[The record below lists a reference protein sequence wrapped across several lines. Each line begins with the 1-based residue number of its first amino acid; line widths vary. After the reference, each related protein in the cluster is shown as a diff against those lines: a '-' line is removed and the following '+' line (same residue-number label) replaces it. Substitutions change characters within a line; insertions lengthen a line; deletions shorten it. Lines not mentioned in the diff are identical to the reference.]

1 MGLSWG
7 QLIGASSIKKY
18 CNKIIDAANEAK
30 KAANDTA
37 WTTANLQNAIS
48 DLKKSDTFKVN
59 GQTYEKNLSTIRSD
73 LNAEL
78 DALISLCNEIKNAA
92 TNKRNNEESNYYAE
106 QRQQQNSN

>member
-1 MGLSWG
+1 MGLKWE
-7 QLIGASSIKKY
+7 QLINSSSIKNN

-30 KAANDTA
+30 KAANDTVF
-37 WTTANLQNAIS
+37 TTANLQNAIS

-78 DALISLCNEIKNAA
+78 DDLISLCNEIKNAA
-92 TNKRNNEESNYYAE
+92 TNKRNREEADWRKE
-106 QRQQQNSN
+106 QEQKNSN